1 MNRIIRKKKKKRKK
15 REKNSEK
22 ILDLRWQCNPNNETI
37 HNFIPGFLIHG
48 GIKVSRSKSGWRH
61 RIRSCY
67 NARVLQTVS
76 YSLILIGDAMLCLS
90 DLTKVYLI

>member
-1 MNRIIRKKKKKRKK
+1 MNRIIRKKKKNKKK

-48 GIKVSRSKSGWRH
+48 GIKAS
-61 RIRSCY
+61 
-67 NARVLQTVS
+67 
-76 YSLILIGDAMLCLS
+76 
-90 DLTKVYLI
+90 